1 LTTDYER
8 LQQRQKCLERRV
20 NEKISNDIHNIQQI
34 LDILTRQSLKTH
46 RDYGNSLPNT
56 NKEEEYEQSC
66 MDIVNIDA
74 RNTRII
80 NRKTRTDLYTSLL
93 MYNSY

>member
-1 LTTDYER
+1 LTTNYKR
-8 LQQRQKCLERRV
+8 LQQRQKGLERRV

-46 RDYGNSLPNT
+46 RDYGNSLPET
-56 NKEEEYEQSC
+56 NKEEEYQQSC

-80 NRKTRTDLYTSLL
+80 NRKTRTNLYTSLL

>member
-1 LTTDYER
+1 LTTDYKR
-8 LQQRQKCLERRV
+8 LQQRQKGLERRV
-20 NEKISNDIHNIQQI
+20 NEKIFNDIHNIQQI

-46 RDYGNSLPNT
+46 RDYGNSFPET
-56 NKEEEYEQSC
+56 NKGEEYQQSC

-74 RNTRII
+74 RNTRIM
-80 NRKTRTDLYTSLL
+80 NPKTRTDLYTSLL

>member
-46 RDYGNSLPNT
+46 RDYGNSLPYID
-56 NKEEEYEQSC
+56 KGEEYQQSC